1 MGGGSGVKQSR
12 QEDFQAREKRR
23 TWKEEL
29 PEISSCRNHIR
40 ENASRM
46 EMGATICC
54 QARMKMK
61 SLSSTGEEAEGGG
74 GGGKNNELKHS
85 PLCWQNNLLHSIFSQ
100 PQLFLHCC
108 SAVIVLKAVMKKQ

>member
-1 MGGGSGVKQSR
+1 MKDKDRARSPVGFCSTQCVCVCGGAGVKQSR
-12 QEDFQAREKRR
+12 QEDFQAQEKRR

-54 QARMKMK
+54 QARTKMK
-61 SLSSTGEEAEGGG
+61 RL
-74 GGGKNNELKHS
+74 
-85 PLCWQNNLLHSIFSQ
+85 
-100 PQLFLHCC
+100 
-108 SAVIVLKAVMKKQ
+108 